1 MAATLAGSRSLS
13 IKTIG
18 FVLLALAGV
27 FVVSQRDL
35 QLLDASS
42 PLRHHYAG
50 IGWLIAV
57 HGTFGALAL
66 LIGPFQFSSRF
77 RQRYTKIHRLM
88 GRLYILGVLV
98 AAPVSIP
105 MSLILGPPELVMAG
119 IVQSAGWFLT
129 TGTALYCI
137 RSGRIAQHREWMMRS
152 YPFALVFIVT
162 RVFLVLPP
170 IEKLGLLGLDSV
182 VWTAIALAGFLP
194 SFLIALNA
202 SLKAKPM
209 ARSQVPGA

>member
-1 MAATLAGSRSLS
+1 MTATFAGSRSLPL
-13 IKTIG
+13 KTIA
-18 FVLLALAGV
+18 FVLLAAAGV
-27 FVVSQRDL
+27 FVISQRDL
-35 QLLDASS
+35 QLLDANSA
-42 PLRHHYAG
+42 LRHHYAG

-57 HGTFGALAL
+57 HGIFGALAL
-66 LIGPFQFSSRF
+66 LIGPFQFSSRL
-77 RQRYTKIHRLM
+77 RQRHTKIHRLM
-88 GRLYILGVLV
+88 GKLYILGVVV

-105 MSLILGPPELVMAG
+105 MTIILGPPELVMAS
-119 IVQSAGWFLT
+119 VFQSAGWFLT

-152 YPFALVFIVT
+152 YPFAVVFIVT

-182 VWTAIALAGFLP
+182 VWTTIALAAFLP